1 MQQVRRFLEQRDLTQ
16 EEFADQVGVTQG
28 MVSLWLTGKKR
39 PSLDNLLS
47 ISSIT
52 RIPIEKLIADLQK
65 QVA

>member
-1 MQQVRRFLEQRDLTQ
+1 MQHVQRFLEQRDLTQ

-28 MVSLWLTGKKR
+28 TVSLWLAGSKR
-39 PSLDNLLS
+39 PSLDNLLR
-47 ISSIT
+47 IASIT